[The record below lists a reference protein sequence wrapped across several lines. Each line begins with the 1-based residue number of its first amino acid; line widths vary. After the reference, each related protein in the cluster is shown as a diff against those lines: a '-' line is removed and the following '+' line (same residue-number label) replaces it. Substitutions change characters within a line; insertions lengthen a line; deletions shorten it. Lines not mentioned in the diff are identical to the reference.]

1 MTNLLKSKI
10 NNLIGTISRI
20 LIKTKIFRFIFFKIF
35 DEVNKNLIHS
45 EDSNLKFYV
54 NNYLNKFRVETLL
67 TKEPDTIKWID
78 GFNENEIF
86 YDVGANIGLYSCYA
100 CSKGIKSF
108 CFEPSV
114 FNLDLLAKNLSIN
127 KLSNKAVIIPIS
139 LFSKNSTSNFNLS
152 NTEQGSALNSFNEKY
167 GYDGNDLKIKM
178 SYKTIGIT
186 LDDCI
191 KIFELP
197 QPDHIKIDVDGIEHL
212 ILKGAVN
219 TLSSVK
225 SILIE
230 ISDDFNEQ
238 KENCEKILQS
248 NNFKLYSKQNS
259 EIFRGS
265 KFEKCYNQIWLKK

>member
-127 KLSNKAVIIPIS
+127 NESPYK
-139 LFSKNSTSNFNLS
+139 STINV
-152 NTEQGSALNSFNEKY
+152 SFLTK
-167 GYDGNDLKIKM
+167 
-178 SYKTIGIT
+178 
-186 LDDCI
+186 
-191 KIFELP
+191 
-197 QPDHIKIDVDGIEHL
+197 
-212 ILKGAVN
+212 
-219 TLSSVK
+219 
-225 SILIE
+225 
-230 ISDDFNEQ
+230 
-238 KENCEKILQS
+238 
-248 NNFKLYSKQNS
+248 
-259 EIFRGS
+259 
-265 KFEKCYNQIWLKK
+265 